1 MGQILHGIART
12 TAAVRRAMQDS
23 QESLRALAKRHGVN
37 QKTVAGGGGTDR
49 LRISRQDQRSRARW
63 CCRLRKKRLSSPS
76 VATRYCRWTIAST
89 PCRQRSRI
97 SRGLRCTDVFSAT
110 TSPGCLKSK
119 ETSPNGASSAPIP
132 SATST
137 STLPRSGPSRAS
149 YICSWRSTEPA
160 SSSSSSCTRRP
171 RLLPPVTSCIA

>member
-97 SRGLRCTDVFSAT
+97 SRGHRCTDVFSAT

-119 ETSPNGASSAPIP
+119 
-132 SATST
+132 
-137 STLPRSGPSRAS
+137 LPRSGPSRAS